1 MQKSGF
7 PKCIIML
14 GFGKSGHIY
23 LMDFLKR
30 LIKCITDE
38 AEGVVGANPE
48 DMSYHVLYSVK

>member
-1 MQKSGF
+1 MS
-7 PKCIIML
+7 

-48 DMSYHVLYSVK
+48 DMSHHVLYSVK